1 MKSNLL
7 LLFLLFCFTGF
18 AQVLGTKLLKAEIT
32 AVDGD
37 ITGVVVQNINLD
49 RATITDLDG
58 TFEIAVRLND
68 TLVFSALQ
76 FKKKRLPISAA
87 LMNTSFVSVVLEPFV
102 NQLRE
107 VTVNPYGLTGQLG
120 KDIGRIPLGK
130 DVSAEGLG
138 LPNAHVKIPTQSE
151 RKLQEASKGMYSFR
165 NPLRVGLNPILNA
178 ITGRT
183 KMLKNRVKIES
194 TYARTQRV
202 QKFYVDSIIEA
213 DLKIPKSKIADFM
226 YYCEVDPE
234 FQAMVDTQDHLKI
247 WDFLVLKSKYYRK
260 NNGLLDERK
269 KE

>member
-1 MKSNLL
+1 M
-7 LLFLLFCFTGF
+7 FLLFCFTGV
-18 AQVLGTKLLKAEIT
+18 AQVLGIKTLKGKIT

-58 TFEIAVRLND
+58 KFEIAVRLND

-87 LMNTSFVSVVLEPFV
+87 LMNTSLVSVVLEPFV

-138 LPNAHVKIPTQSE
+138 LPNAEVKIITQSQ
-151 RKLQEASKGMYSFR
+151 RKLFEATSGIGLV
-165 NPLRVGLNPILNA
+165 PLNPILNA

-213 DLKIPKSKIADFM
+213 DLKIPRSKIADFM